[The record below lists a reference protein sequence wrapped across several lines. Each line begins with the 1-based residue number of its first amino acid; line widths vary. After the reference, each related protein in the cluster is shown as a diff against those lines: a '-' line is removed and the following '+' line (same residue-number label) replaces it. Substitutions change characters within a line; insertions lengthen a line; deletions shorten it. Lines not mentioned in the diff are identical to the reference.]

1 MNMLKNNT
9 GKFQTGTIERYIY
22 FFLMIVVLFK
32 VVAQLLPEA
41 QTAGDE
47 LSNTSA
53 PFASFFAGD
62 GIVFLIIMIGLV
74 VLVIRSAMKGKTSK

>member
-1 MNMLKNNT
+1 MLKDNA
-9 GKFQTGTIERYIY
+9 GKFQTGTVDKYIY

-47 LSNTSA
+47 LANTSA
-53 PFASFFAGD
+53 PLASFFAGD
-62 GIVFLIIMIGLV
+62 GIIFLIIMVGLV
-74 VLVIRSAMKGKTSK
+74 VLVIRSATGSKK

>member
-9 GKFQTGTIERYIY
+9 GKFQTGTVDKYIY

-41 QTAGDE
+41 QSAGDE
-47 LSNTSA
+47 LANTSA
-53 PFASFFAGD
+53 PLSSFFAGD
-62 GIVFLIIMIGLV
+62 GIIFLIIMVGLV
-74 VLVIRSAMKGKTSK
+74 VLVIRSATGSKK